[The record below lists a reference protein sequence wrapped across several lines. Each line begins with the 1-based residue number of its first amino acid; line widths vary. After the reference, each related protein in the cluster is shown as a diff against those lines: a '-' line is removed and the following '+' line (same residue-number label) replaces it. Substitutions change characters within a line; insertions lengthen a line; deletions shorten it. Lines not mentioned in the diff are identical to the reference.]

1 MKVERCDE
9 EAKSKCL
16 HVPIHK
22 ATERSAH
29 YTRANTV
36 ISNINN
42 IRKMSIEKTH
52 GPEEIARKKG
62 KFTSVYNVTLLYSN
76 ML

>member
-1 MKVERCDE
+1 MK
-9 EAKSKCL
+9 EAKSKCW

-29 YTRANTV
+29 CTRVNTV
-36 ISNINN
+36 IFNINN
-42 IRKMSIEKTH
+42 IKKLTKEKTH
-52 GPEEIARKKG
+52 DPEETARKKG